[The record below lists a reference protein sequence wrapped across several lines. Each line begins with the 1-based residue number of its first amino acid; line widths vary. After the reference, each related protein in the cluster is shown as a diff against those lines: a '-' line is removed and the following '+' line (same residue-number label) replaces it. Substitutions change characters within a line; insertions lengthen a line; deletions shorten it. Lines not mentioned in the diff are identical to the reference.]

1 MKKKVMVLGV
11 NGQVGKDINIMIDRE
26 KYEVFP
32 FSKNELD
39 ITDRNDLDKK
49 IKDILPDWIINVAAY
64 TNVEDAEDN
73 FNKLNWSVN
82 FKGIKYISELANKVN
97 SKLIHIS
104 TDYVFDGEQTDEYLE
119 NDPTNPL
126 NEYGKAKLSGEQ
138 AIITNMKTTKYYILR
153 TSWVFSDHGN
163 NFVNT
168 VLKLAKN
175 HQNLKFVNDQSGKP
189 TYSKDLVECIFKIM
203 NSEVESGIYH
213 FSNNDECTWFE
224 FASEIIA
231 KSKIKNINIEK
242 CSSIEFAQK
251 AKRPKNSAMSLK
263 KIENSLNYK
272 IPNWKNALE
281 RYFS

>member
-11 NGQVGKDINIMIDRE
+11 NGQVGKDLNIMIDRE

-104 TDYVFDGEQTDEYLE
+104 TDYVFDGEKTDEYLE